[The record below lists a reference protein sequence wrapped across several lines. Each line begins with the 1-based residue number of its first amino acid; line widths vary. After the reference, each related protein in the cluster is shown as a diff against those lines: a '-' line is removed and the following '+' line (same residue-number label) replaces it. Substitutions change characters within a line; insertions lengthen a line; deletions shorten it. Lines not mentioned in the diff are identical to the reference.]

1 MIKKVNKIYFNIFF
15 SFFLVLLN
23 NVLLAQP
30 DSISGLELWLKSNYG
45 VVYDLNH
52 KVSQWN
58 DASSNGYILNQS
70 NADKQPLFITSI
82 DSMHNEPAI
91 KFDNSTLTSNQQ
103 ITIGTFFILTNFDMT
118 TFPGYCG
125 LLTRINV
132 IDANSDW
139 ILVSFPNTTHFDNI
153 SNNSLGLTISVNDI
167 QTYDFAPL
175 KTPKIVYGYLESPVI
190 WDDIALGYD
199 RSLGSRFWHGDIYE
213 VIIYD
218 RILSFTEI
226 EKVKNYLKEKYAM
239 DF

>member
-1 MIKKVNKIYFNIFF
+1 MNKIYFNIFF
-15 SFFLVLLN
+15 GFFLVLLN

-30 DSISGLELWLKSNYG
+30 DSISGLKLWLKSNYG
-45 VVYDLNH
+45 VVYDLNQ

-58 DASSNGYILNQS
+58 DVSGNEYILNQS

-103 ITIGTFFILTNFDMT
+103 ITIGTFFILTNFDTT
-118 TFPGYCG
+118 TFPDYCG

-139 ILVSFPNTTHFDNI
+139 ILVSWPGSTHFDYSS
-153 SNNSLGLTISVNDI
+153 SNSIGLTLFVNNI

-175 KTPKIVYGYLESPVI
+175 KKPKIVYGYLHNPVI

-199 RSLGSRFWHGDIYE
+199 RSLGSRFWHGDVYE

-218 RILSFTEI
+218 RILNSIEI
-226 EKVKNYLKEKYAM
+226 EQVKNYLKEKYAM